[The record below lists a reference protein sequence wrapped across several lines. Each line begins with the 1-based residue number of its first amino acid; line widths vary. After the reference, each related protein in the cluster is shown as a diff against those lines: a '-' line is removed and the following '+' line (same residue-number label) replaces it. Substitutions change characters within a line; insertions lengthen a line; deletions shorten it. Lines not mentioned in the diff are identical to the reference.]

1 MLDPKVMVPTQCPYS
16 LQTVMNDFLLCRK
29 GHYTVHVICRGSEK
43 WILRNDKAV
52 FVLDEPRTKKK
63 PIPKLHM
70 FFLLLAILLIHSPN
84 LNDQENLVP
93 PSLGSTQ
100 GGFTSHG
107 FL

>member
-1 MLDPKVMVPTQCPYS
+1 MDYEGKVKVSLMLDPKVMVPTQCPYS

-29 GHYTVHVICRGSEK
+29 DHYTVHVIYRGSEK

-70 FFLLLAILLIHSPN
+70 FFFITGYTVNPFS
-84 LNDQENLVP
+84 
-93 PSLGSTQ
+93 
-100 GGFTSHG
+100 
-107 FL
+107 